1 MLHALDA
8 SWRLLLVMVLTLS
21 LLGCATVNSSPDEA
35 ARQAQEQQDLQA
47 GVNTHV
53 LVPGTHLGT
62 VTP

>member
-1 MLHALDA
+1 MLPA
-8 SWRLLLVMVLTLS
+8 MVLTVS
-21 LLGCATVNSSPDEA
+21 LFGCATVNPSPDEA